1 MAAKAVTPLQR
12 ATLTLDRE
20 AIAVTDDVDVLVD
33 QTDRLSRLT
42 LYVLDGVL
50 CNEGLESEAAAMVL
64 EIAQNAQACAARLT
78 EVYYAQRI
86 TELRKQHV
94 RKDGLTP
101 KEGS

>member
-1 MAAKAVTPLQR
+1 MAKIRQAALQR
-12 ATLTLDRE
+12 ATLTLDRA
-20 AIAVTDDVDVLVD
+20 AIDATDDVDVLVD

-78 EVYYAQRI
+78 TAYYSQKLAEQR
-86 TELRKQHV
+86 RQHA
-94 RKDGLTP
+94 RLGGT
-101 KEGS
+101 S

>member
-1 MAAKAVTPLQR
+1 MAKIRQAALQR
-12 ATLTLDRE
+12 ATLTLDRA
-20 AIAVTDDVDVLVD
+20 AIDATDDVDVLVE

-78 EVYYAQRI
+78 TAYYSQKLAEQQRQHAR
-86 TELRKQHV
+86 LR
-94 RKDGLTP
+94 GT
-101 KEGS
+101 S